1 MEPTPTY
8 HFLELTPNSQR
19 HLFLKMCEFDI
30 ACNKFAKFTRKN
42 ICQVRRDLLSEA
54 YLIAFRRKEVA
65 IALDFSVQKE
75 FNFAEVP
82 AETQKFIYFRLQAA
96 ETAKDWVLTFHSNRI
111 RDVQMVEDE
120 AKSYVDAAP
129 DEEISAFFAARQT
142 LPGFLDIHKTL
153 AEEAAIA

>member
-1 MEPTPTY
+1 MEPTY
-8 HFLELTPNSQR
+8 HFLDLTPASQR
-19 HLFLKMCEFDI
+19 HLFTKMCEFDI
-30 ACNKFAKFTRKN
+30 ACNKFAKFTDRT
-42 ICQVRRDLLSEA
+42 ICQVRQDLLTEA
-54 YLIAFRRKEVA
+54 YLITSRQKALA
-65 IALDFSVQKE
+65 ISLSFAAQEE

-82 AETQKFIYFRLQAA
+82 AETQKFIHFRLQAA
-96 ETAKDWVLTFHSNRI
+96 ETAKDWVLTFYSNRI
-111 RDVQMVEDE
+111 RDVQAVEDE